1 MISMGKGNYTVWIF
15 YLISDESVY
24 GTEPNDIYAYT
35 TDMELAGQFASERN
49 MDKFYMRKV
58 KMDNKEL
65 NQLYKD
71 YMESDLVSLTS
82 TTRKGNKM
90 KACEC
95 SIIVTKRE
103 GIACTNMA
111 SLYTNENL
119 YSNLLVLPTI
129 FKRKYQKALLGV
141 RYSPLYEYLK
151 GLNIIHDDV
160 RSNMY
165 PDMINIL
172 LEEFGELFD
181 RKET

>member
-1 MISMGKGNYTVWIF
+1 MISVGKSNYTVWIF

-35 TDMELAGQFASERN
+35 TDMELASQFTSQRN
-49 MDKFYMRKV
+49 MDKFYMRKI
-58 KMDNKEL
+58 KINNEQL

-71 YMESDLVSLTS
+71 YMDEDLRELRS

-95 SIIVTKRE
+95 NIIVTKRE
-103 GIACTNMA
+103 AVACMNMA

-119 YSNLLVLPTI
+119 YSTLLVVPTI
-129 FKRKYQKALLGV
+129 FKRKYQRALLGV
-141 RYSPLYEYLK
+141 RYSPLYEYLR
-151 GLNIIHDDV
+151 GVNIIHDDV
-160 RSNMY
+160 RNNMY

-181 RKET
+181 RKEG

>member
-1 MISMGKGNYTVWIF
+1 MAKCKYTVWIF
-15 YLISDESVY
+15 YLISDENVY
-24 GTEPNDIYAYT
+24 GTEPNEIYAYT
-35 TDMELAGQFASERN
+35 TDIEFASQFASQRN

-58 KMDNKEL
+58 KMNDEQI

-71 YMESDLVSLTS
+71 YMDEDLREMIS
-82 TTRKGNKM
+82 TTRNGNKM

-95 SIIVTKRE
+95 KIIVTKRE
-103 GIACTNMA
+103 AVACMNMA

-119 YSNLLVLPTI
+119 YSNLIVVPTI
-129 FKRKYQKALLGV
+129 FKHKYQRALFGI
-141 RYSPLYEYLK
+141 RYSPLYEYLR

-181 RKET
+181 RKEK